1 MLLQGVEAD
10 NDAEV
15 DPDLAYHV
23 FVPPSALILGEP
35 ATAGKYVNI
44 DAAACCKPLW
54 CYHVL

>member
-1 MLLQGVEAD
+1 MLLQAAEAD

-35 ATAGKYVNI
+35 AAAGKDVSI
-44 DAAACCKPLW
+44 DAAACCKP
-54 CYHVL
+54 